1 MFEGIICGFIV
12 FAVGYV
18 GLMRLLAR
26 RADVLHGEFIQ
37 SDDMHRTHAAASIV
51 ATIQHYVQVIRQPA
65 RH

>member
-18 GLMRLLAR
+18 GFMRLMAR

-37 SDDMHRTHAAASIV
+37 SDDMHRAHAAASIV
-51 ATIQHYVQVIRQPA
+51 AMIQHYVQVIRQPA